1 MHIKQVFDQNG
12 VAYRLGEQGV
22 TSIIDANAEK
32 AFIPYPCFLIYR
44 FDNKLW
50 KTVYF
55 PYATVEYE
63 EEKE

>member
-1 MHIKQVFDQNG
+1 MHNIKQVFDQDG

-22 TSIIDANAEK
+22 TSIVDITRDGH
-32 AFIPYPCFLIYR
+32 PCFMVYR
-44 FDNKLW
+44 FENKLW
-50 KTVYF
+50 KKVYF